1 MLTKTLAEV
10 LLQSFD
16 LLEIME
22 MNDLTEEEVLDI
34 LIEGG
39 YIDQPERIVREFE
52 VSERD

>member
-1 MLTKTLAEV
+1 MYRTLAET
-10 LLQSFD
+10 LLASFD

-22 MNDLTEEEVLDI
+22 MNDLTEELVLEI

-39 YIDQPERIVREFE
+39 MIDQPERIVREFE